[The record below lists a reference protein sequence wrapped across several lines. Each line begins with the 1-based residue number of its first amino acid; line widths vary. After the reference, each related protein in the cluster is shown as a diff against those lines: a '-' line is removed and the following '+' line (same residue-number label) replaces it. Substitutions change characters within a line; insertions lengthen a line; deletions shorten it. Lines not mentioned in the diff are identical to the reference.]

1 MTTTTEP
8 AAVGPRPASPARLG
22 LLLALAMAG
31 IVALLAL
38 GTWQVERRAWKLALI
53 DRIESRVN
61 APALAAPGPAE
72 WPGIDAAS
80 AEYRHVALAGR
91 FLPGPDRLV
100 QAATLR
106 GAGFWVLAPFRSD
119 AGFTVL
125 VNRGFVGAEQR
136 DPAAR
141 ATDSTPQRLT
151 GLLRITEPGG
161 GFLRSNDPAAGR
173 WYSRDV
179 AALAADLGLDGAPG
193 GVAPYFVDQAA
204 GPDPAA
210 LPVGGMTVIRFNNN
224 HLVYAATWFTL
235 ALMLAG
241 AASYLIR
248 EEWRAR
254 RR

>member
-1 MTTTTEP
+1 MGTVRL
-8 AAVGPRPASPARLG
+8 ALLLG
-22 LLLALAMAG
+22 LALLG
-31 IVALLAL
+31 IVALLGL

-53 DRIESRVN
+53 DRIESRVS
-61 APALAAPGPAE
+61 APALPAPGPAE

-80 AEYRHVALAGR
+80 AEYRHVALRGR

-100 QAATLR
+100 LAATSR
-106 GAGFWVLAPFRSD
+106 GAGFWVLAPFRTE
-119 AGFTVL
+119 AGFLVL
-125 VNRGFVGAEQR
+125 VNRGFIATDQR
-136 DPAAR
+136 DPSAR
-141 ATDSTPQRLT
+141 AAPAGPQTLT

-161 GFLRSNDPAAGR
+161 GFLRSNDPSAGR

-179 AALAADLGLDGAPG
+179 VALAADLGIDRDPG
-193 GVAPYFVDQAA
+193 GVAPYFVDAAA

-210 LPVGGMTVIRFNNN
+210 LPVGGLTVISFHNN
-224 HLVYAATWFTL
+224 HLVYAVTWFSL

-241 AASYLIR
+241 ASTYLIR